1 MSLRN
6 CLKIRNS
13 LTVMSF
19 KSCVLTSDSHHL
31 YCRAITVVNA
41 IPRSSV
47 GSNEILVIV
56 YQKMPGSSNDVQ

>member
-13 LTVMSF
+13 PTVMSF
-19 KSCVLTSDSHHL
+19 KSCFLTSEPHDL
-31 YCRAITVVNA
+31 YCCSITVNE
-41 IPRSSV
+41 IPPSSV

-56 YQKMPGSSNDVQ
+56 YQKMPESPIDVQ